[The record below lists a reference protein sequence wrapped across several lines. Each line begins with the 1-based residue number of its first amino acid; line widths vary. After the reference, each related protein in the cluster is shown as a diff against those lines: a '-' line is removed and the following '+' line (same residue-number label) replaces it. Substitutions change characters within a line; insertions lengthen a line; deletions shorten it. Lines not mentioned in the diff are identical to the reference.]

1 MKQSLLIFLLQISFR
16 RNIFKIKK
24 LQLKKS
30 KTFKVYLV
38 VSAIIKNICFYSQ
51 PSNSLKFIGVLLQEF
66 FTFLFF

>member
-1 MKQSLLIFLLQISFR
+1 MKQNLLIFLLQISFK
-16 RNIFKIKK
+16 RNIFKIKT

-30 KTFKVYLV
+30 KTVEVYLV

-51 PSNSLKFIGVLLQEF
+51 PSNSLKFIGVLQEF